1 MKKIL
6 ACLTA
11 GIMFVVSC
19 TSVSDAEFDEIVE
32 ENPAYAQTVPVYSEN
47 IVAAPSAQV
56 DWDRAIRVDV
66 DMQNMYA
73 NSPRTI
79 KKPIDMYMAMAL
91 ALKYNYT
98 RRLVSYEQS
107 LIEAGRSPVNEI
119 PEIMGQAGYLN
130 TNNYSGVNSEL

>member
-6 ACLTA
+6 ACLTI
-11 GIMFVVSC
+11 GLMFIVSC
-19 TSVSDAEFDEIVE
+19 TSVSDAEFDQMVE
-32 ENPAYAQTVPVYSEN
+32 DNPAYAPTVPVYTEN
-47 IVAAPSAQV
+47 TVQAPSATV

-91 ALKYNYT
+91 A
-98 RRLVSYEQS
+98 
-107 LIEAGRSPVNEI
+107 
-119 PEIMGQAGYLN
+119 
-130 TNNYSGVNSEL
+130 